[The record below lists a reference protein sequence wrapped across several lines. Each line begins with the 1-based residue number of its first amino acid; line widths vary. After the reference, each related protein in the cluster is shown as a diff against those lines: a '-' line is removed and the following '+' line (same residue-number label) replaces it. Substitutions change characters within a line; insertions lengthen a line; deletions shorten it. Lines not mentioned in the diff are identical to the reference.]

1 VTENVILE
9 HSEAVM
15 TKMQQLRAMGVQL
28 SIDDFGTGYS
38 SLSYLQR
45 FRYDTLKIDRSFISG
60 MQPGTDSQAIVE
72 TILTLASTLGIG
84 VIAEGIETAEQMI
97 KLRDLDC
104 PQGQGFWFARPVN
117 PLMIEEMLGGGDT
130 ARISSRMVT
139 N

>member
-1 VTENVILE
+1 M
-9 HSEAVM
+9 A
-15 TKMQQLRAMGVQL
+15 KMQQLRAMGVQL

-45 FRYDTLKIDRSFISG
+45 FHYDTLKIDRSFISG

-72 TILTLASTLGIG
+72 TILTLAATLGIG

-97 KLRDLDC
+97 KLRELDC
-104 PQGQGFWFARPVN
+104 PQGQGFWFARPVS
-117 PLMIEEMLGGGDT
+117 PLMIEEMLGGNDT
-130 ARISSRMVT
+130 SPISSRMMM